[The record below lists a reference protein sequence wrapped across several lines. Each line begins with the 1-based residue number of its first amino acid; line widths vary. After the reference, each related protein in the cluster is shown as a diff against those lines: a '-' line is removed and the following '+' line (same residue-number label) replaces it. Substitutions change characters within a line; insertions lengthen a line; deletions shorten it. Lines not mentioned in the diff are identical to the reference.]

1 MKNRIHKLIVTT
13 LAVILISPA
22 LFAGNEQRAGSA
34 GASELLINPWA
45 RSSGWGNANV
55 GSVQGLEGLFQ
66 NVAGTA
72 FTRRTELIF
81 TNTQYLVGSGVTM
94 NNFGFSQ
101 KVGPAGVLS
110 VGVMT
115 MDFGEIDIVTE
126 ELPEGGLGTYR
137 VSYSNI
143 ALAYA
148 QEFSNSIYGGM
159 TVRLISEGLPDAT
172 ATGFALDAGIQYVT
186 GVGKDKFGNRKRD
199 NLRFGITMQNVGS
212 TMKFTGDGMSFIGA
226 SQFGTNMTVE
236 HRSAEFELPSLIK
249 IGASYY
255 INLDTKTKSAARM
268 GEDEDDVDEE
278 EIISNHKLILAANFT
293 SNSFTKDQF
302 HFGIEYGFSDIF
314 YLRGGYVYENGI
326 FETAERTTVYTGPT
340 AGLSVHIP
348 MNKEGSVI
356 AIDYSY
362 RDTNPFQGIHTIGA
376 RVTL

>member
-1 MKNRIHKLIVTT
+1 MKNRIHKLIVAT

-22 LFAGNEQRAGSA
+22 VFAGNEQRAGSA

-45 RSSGWGNANV
+45 RSSGWGDANV

-81 TNTQYLVGSGVTM
+81 TNTQYLVGSGVTI

-126 ELPEGGLGTYR
+126 ELPEGGLGTYQ

-143 ALAYA
+143 AIAYA

-159 TVRLISEGLPDAT
+159 TVRLVSEGLPDAT
-172 ATGFALDAGIQYVT
+172 ATGVALDAGIQYVT
-186 GVGKDKFGNRKRD
+186 GIGKDKLGNRKRD
-199 NLRFGITMQNVGS
+199 NLRFGITMKNVGS
-212 TMKFTGDGMSFIGA
+212 TMKFAGDGMSFIGE
-226 SQFGTNMTVE
+226 SQFETGMTVE

-255 INLDTKTKSAARM
+255 INLDAKTKSSTARL
-268 GEDEDDVDEE
+268 GDDSDVDED

-302 HFGIEYGFSDIF
+302 HFGVEYGFSDIF

-326 FETAERTTVYTGPT
+326 FDIAEKTTAYTGPT

-362 RDTNPFQGIHTIGA
+362 RDTNPFQGVHTIGA